1 MIKNIAYFP
10 SQCALNS
17 RPVMSA
23 VLDCLQ
29 ASGIETQ
36 ENSMTSDAAVIWSV
50 LWNGRMG
57 LNKPVYEHYRSLNK
71 PVIVLDVGAL
81 IRGRTWKLAVNH
93 ISAAGFYGHTD
104 NLDRAR
110 PFKLGISLGT
120 LLSDNGKILIA
131 AQHNRSLQL
140 ATLPSM
146 ESWITEKVNEI
157 RNYSDREIV
166 IRPHPRCTLNQ
177 RALPS
182 NVTVETPKK
191 ITDTYD
197 NFDINYC
204 YHTVVNY
211 NSGPGIQ
218 AALAGARVIVD
229 RSSLAYPVS
238 ITAADIEKPND
249 IDRCDWLVE
258 ITHTEYTV
266 DELRR
271 GQWLTRIEP
280 ALTVHA

>member
-1 MIKNIAYFP
+1 
-10 SQCALNS
+10 
-17 RPVMSA
+17 MSA

-29 ASGIETQ
+29 ARGIQTQ

-50 LWNGRMG
+50 LWNGRMKP
-57 LNKPVYEHYRSLNK
+57 NKSVYEHYRRQGK
-71 PVIVLDVGAL
+71 PVIILDVGSL

-93 ISAAGFYGHTD
+93 ISSEGYYGHTD
-104 NLDRAR
+104 NLDRSR

-120 LLSDNGKILIA
+120 LLSDNGRILIA

-140 ATLPSM
+140 ANIPSM
-146 ESWITEKVNEI
+146 ESWIVEKIKEI
-157 RNYSDREIV
+157 RDHTDREII

-177 RALPS
+177 RALPG
-182 NVTVETPKK
+182 NVIYDTPKK
-191 ITDTYD
+191 LTDTYD

-229 RSSLAYPVS
+229 KSSLAHPVS
-238 ITAADIEKPND
+238 IAVADIEKPYD
-249 IDRCDWLVE
+249 VDRDDWLVE
-258 ITHTEYTV
+258 IAHTEYTV

-280 ALTVHA
+280 ALTVHV